1 MTKTGGKRNSH
12 DDEDDRKDLTR
23 IEDLSEFL
31 HQEDP
36 ELESKFGDFNR
47 PEPSTTGISIDAL
60 DDNFNETTPEFGE
73 LPAVP
78 DEDQVP
84 PEIPMDNSSEEIAT
98 EDSFGEAVFSEEQ
111 SIFQEEAAQEFLE
124 EESPSW
130 DLPTEEETVSFEEA
144 SEEISEE
151 VPEESVESIDSLET
165 FEPLIE
171 EDVATEEEI
180 PPAMTTPEKFE
191 DVKTFAQHF
200 SYGKSTGGGNPPFSL
215 IARHIKYKDDADN
228 ILALLREFGLVTKT
242 TEAETIKA
250 LELGTLLVPQISEY
264 TAIVLAHK
272 LRRYDLDLE
281 VGLSD
286 EIHPSKSGE
295 TNPRGLVKKESL
307 KQNKSESLKLKD
319 SPHQMKDVIVT
330 TASSIE
336 GYVIQKHLGVQT
348 TFAIVEE
355 EDLEKLAFIS
365 RQEREP
371 QEVFEV
377 SEDYGDL
384 SSESAFNN
392 FKQTYVALYEDL
404 TNQLKQKAFT
414 KKANALIGLQFQMNP
429 IQYDRHEQRVNAFQI
444 TCSATMA
451 IISPEKE

>member
-1 MTKTGGKRNSH
+1 MSNTGGKRNSH
-12 DDEDDRKDLTR
+12 DDDDDDRKDLTR

-36 ELESKFGDFNR
+36 DLESKFGDFNR
-47 PEPSTTGISIDAL
+47 PEPSSTGINLDAL
-60 DDNFNETTPEFGE
+60 DDNFNDSTPEFGE
-73 LPAVP
+73 PPAVP
-78 DEDQVP
+78 EEDQVP

-98 EDSFGEAVFSEEQ
+98 EDSFGEAVFSDEQ
-111 SIFQEEAAQEFLE
+111 STFEELEASEVLE

-130 DLPTEEETVSFEEA
+130 ELPSDETLSFEEA
-144 SEEISEE
+144 SEEIQNEE
-151 VPEESVESIDSLET
+151 FQTEETSFESIET
-165 FEPLIE
+165 FEPI
-171 EDVATEEEI
+171 TEEEVEASDEI
-180 PPAMTTPEKFE
+180 QPAFASPEKFE
-191 DVKTFAQHF
+191 EVKSFAQNF

-215 IARHIKYKDDADN
+215 IARHIKYKDDAED
-228 ILALLREFGLVTKT
+228 ILGLLREFGLVTKT
-242 TEAETIKA
+242 NEAETIKA

-307 KQNKSESLKLKD
+307 KQNKSESMKLKD
-319 SPHQMKDVIVT
+319 SPHQIKDVLVT

-336 GYVIQKHLGVQT
+336 GHVIQKHLGVQT

-365 RQEREP
+365 KQEREP
-371 QEVFEV
+371 HEVFEV
-377 SEDYGDL
+377 SSDYGDL
-384 SSESAFNN
+384 SSESAFRN

-414 KKANALIGLQFQMNP
+414 KKANALIGLHFQMNP
-429 IQYDRHEQRVNAFQI
+429 LQYDRRDQRVNAYQV
-444 TCSATMA
+444 TCSATLA
-451 IISPEKE
+451 IITPEK